1 MAEDARRYRFGPL
14 ERRGLVGSLRP
25 AQVFVIAGSLGG
37 GVILMR
43 ALPGVGFALAL
54 ALVLAALSF
63 CFWPIAGRAAEEWL
77 PVAGRFATETRARSP
92 PPPLGRAAGRRQ
104 SRRRRTSRGGRLPPC
119 GGGRAGAAR
128 RAASTATRS
137 AWSRIAAPAPT
148 PRSSP

>member
-77 PVAGRFATETRARSP
+77 PVAGRFAAETRARSP

-104 SRRRRTSRGGRLPPC
+104 RSTATDESRRSSPSRRRRTGSSCSP
-119 GGGRAGAAR
+119 R
-128 RAASTATRS
+128 RFTATRS